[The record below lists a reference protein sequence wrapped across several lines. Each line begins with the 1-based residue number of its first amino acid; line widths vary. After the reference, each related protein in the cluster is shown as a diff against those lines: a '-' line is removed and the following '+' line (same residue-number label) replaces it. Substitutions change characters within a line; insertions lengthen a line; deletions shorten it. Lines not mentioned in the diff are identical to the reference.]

1 MHVSKTEYD
10 AMLKKKSPNSPLVK
24 DIFWAAIVGGLIC
37 TAGQAIQNLW
47 KMAGQ
52 TDPDA
57 ATLTSVTLIFIGALL
72 TGLGWYDQIAKHAGA
87 GTIVPIT
94 GFSNAI
100 VAPALEFRS
109 EGLVLGLAAKMFTIA
124 GPVLVYGITASVIYG
139 LIIYIFQWT

>member
-1 MHVSKTEYD
+1 MHVSKAEYD
-10 AMLKKKSPNSPLVK
+10 AMLKEKSPNSPLVK
-24 DIFWAAIVGGLIC
+24 DIFWASIVGGLIC
-37 TAGQAIQNLW
+37 TVGQAILNLW

-52 TDPDA
+52 PEQDA
-57 ATLTSVTLIFIGALL
+57 ATLTSVTLILIGALL

-139 LIIYIFQWT
+139 LIIYIFQWA